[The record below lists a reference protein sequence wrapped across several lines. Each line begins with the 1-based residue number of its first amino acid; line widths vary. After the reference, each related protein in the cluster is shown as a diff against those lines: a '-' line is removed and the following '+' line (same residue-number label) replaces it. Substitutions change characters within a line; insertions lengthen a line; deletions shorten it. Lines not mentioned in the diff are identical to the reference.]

1 MAISASLIRKLDRF
15 PEDLREVFLA
25 IIDELEAYRHT
36 TVTKVDFADLK
47 AVVADLAAS
56 VRDLSEAQKRTEQK
70 VFELAEAQ
78 KRTEERL
85 NELAEAQKR
94 TEERLNELAEAQK
107 RTEQRVNELAE
118 AQKRTEERLN
128 ELAEAQKRTEA
139 AVGALATAQKATRD
153 HLGGLS
159 RSLAYALENEAY
171 RKLPAYLNKVH
182 GIRVM
187 ETLIR
192 TEVAEEEVNFWAKAL
207 KNAQE
212 VRLVG
217 ECVLRLDDSSKLK
230 ALRRT
235 LQKIGRI
242 VSAELVPILVTHY
255 ATPKL
260 LQQATE
266 KGILVVHSYQWDQDF

>member
-25 IIDELEAYRHT
+25 IIDELEAYRHM

-70 VFELAEAQ
+70 VF
-78 KRTEERL
+78 
-85 NELAEAQKR
+85 ELAEAQKR

-153 HLGGLS
+153 HVGGLS
-159 RSLAYALENEAY
+159 RSLAYALEIEAY

-207 KNAQE
+207 KNGQE

-217 ECVLRLDDSSKLK
+217 ECVLRLDDASKLK
-230 ALRRT
+230 ALRRK